1 LKYIDTKISSAHEA
15 RLIVR
20 ESEENFTAALDN
32 ALDTVIHGHIDRE
45 TSGCKIITLSG
56 PTCSGKTTTAN
67 KLIRM
72 ITESGYH
79 AVVMSIDDF
88 FIDRARTNDIN
99 GEMPDYDSVK
109 AIDLAEF
116 GLCVKGLMEGKPTLI
131 PHYDFVTGK
140 RDSYAEYYPTRKDIF
155 IFEGIQAVYPEVV
168 RFLGSD
174 FKSIFIHVDDDVT
187 ADGVLMRS
195 DEIRLCRRLVRDYRF
210 RNALPEFT
218 LYLWENV
225 RANER
230 ENIYPNAGNCH
241 VYINSFLEYELF
253 ILAKNV
259 LPLLETVSKDS
270 PYRDE
275 ADEVAEKLRHFLNPH
290 FDESMI
296 PENSVFR
303 EFIG

>member
-1 LKYIDTKISSAHEA
+1 MFINTTINTREEA
-15 RLIVR
+15 QRLVTA
-20 ESEENFTAALDN
+20 SEEVFADALEHALDN
-32 ALDTVIHGHIDRE
+32 VIHKHIDNGKE
-45 TSGCKIITLSG
+45 GAKIITLSG

-88 FIDRARTNDIN
+88 FIDRARTNAIEGDV
-99 GEMPDYDSVK
+99 PDYDTVK

-116 GLCVKGLMEGKPTLI
+116 DLCVRGLMAGKPTLI

-140 RDSYAEYYPTRKDIF
+140 RDSYSEYYPTRRDIF

-168 RFLGSD
+168 SLLGED
-174 FKSIFIHVDDDVT
+174 YKSIFIHVDESVS
-187 ADGVLMRS
+187 ADGVTLDRS
-195 DEIRLCRRLVRDYRF
+195 EIRLLRRLVRDFRF

-218 LYLWENV
+218 LYLWQNV
-225 RANER
+225 RANE
-230 ENIYPNAGNCH
+230 EANIYPNAMDCD
-241 VYINSFLEYELF
+241 VTINSFLPYEPFL
-253 ILAKNV
+253 LAKNV
-259 LPLLETVSKDS
+259 LPLLDSIGADS

-275 ADEVAEKLRHFLNPH
+275 ADALAEKLKPFVNPH
-290 FDESMI
+290 FDESML